1 VEIIEIK
8 QQAIVS
14 SLSEVSFQFTQL
26 RADVIA
32 NPKTFV
38 FKFSPDEIPQY
49 LNYLKQIQ
57 NTPLGEEL
65 ELRDDPIWL
74 ITLILAAPR
83 YEESMQPFAV
93 GMQTN
98 GRDLFAY
105 FVERENVTGRAGEI
119 QRLINWEAEMHAKM
133 N

>member
-32 NPKTFV
+32 SPKTFV

-98 GRDLFAY
+98 GRDIFAY
-105 FVERENVTGRAGEI
+105 FVEKENVVVRAEEI
-119 QRLINWEAEMHAKM
+119 QRLINWEAELRAKM

>member
-1 VEIIEIK
+1 MEIIEIK

-93 GMQTN
+93 SMQTN
-98 GRDLFAY
+98 GRDIFAY
-105 FVERENVTGRAGEI
+105 FVETENVVARAEEI
-119 QRLINWEAEMHAKM
+119 QRLINWEAELHAKM

>member
-1 VEIIEIK
+1 MEIIEIK

-32 NPKTFV
+32 SPKTFV

-65 ELRDDPIWL
+65 ELQDLAVDVADGVGKTLGQDLPGIRRDRHGEGLEVSSKVDD
-74 ITLILAAPR
+74 
-83 YEESMQPFAV
+83 SD
-93 GMQTN
+93 
-98 GRDLFAY
+98 DL
-105 FVERENVTGRAGEI
+105 TIG
-119 QRLINWEAEMHAKM
+119 W
-133 N
+133 